1 MGARSLRKGKVGER
15 EAAAEL
21 RRLFGVEARRGRQF
35 SGGADSPDVVTAIA
49 NVHIEVK
56 RVEDFRLY
64 RALDQ
69 AIGDAGSKVPVVM
82 HRMNQRPWVAIV
94 RLDDLPRLATQLY
107 LTLAHNA

>member
-15 EAAAEL
+15 EAATEL

-35 SGGADSPDVVTAIA
+35 AGGDDSPDVVTAITD
-49 NVHIEVK
+49 VHIEVK
-56 RVEDFRLY
+56 RVEEFRLY
-64 RALDQ
+64 KAIEQ
-69 AIGDAGSKVPVVM
+69 AVGDAGTKVPVVL

-107 LTLAHNA
+107 LTLAQNV

>member
-1 MGARSLRKGKVGER
+1 MGARSLRKGKLGER

-35 SGGADSPDVVTAIA
+35 AGGADSPDVVTAIDD
-49 NVHIEVK
+49 VHFEVK

-69 AIGDAGSKVPVVM
+69 AVSDAGTKVPVVL
-82 HRMNQRPWVAIV
+82 HRMNACPWVAVV
-94 RLDDLPRLATQLY
+94 RLNDLPRLATQLY
-107 LTLAHNA
+107 LTLAQNV